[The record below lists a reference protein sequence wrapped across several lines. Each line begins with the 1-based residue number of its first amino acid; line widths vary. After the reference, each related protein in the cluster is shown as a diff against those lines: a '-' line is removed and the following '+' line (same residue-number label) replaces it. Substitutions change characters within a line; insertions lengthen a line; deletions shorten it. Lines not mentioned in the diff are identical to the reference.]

1 MAGDT
6 HFLMQN
12 NMGAR
17 ISGDPAALASA
28 LAKIDAAAHEI
39 KNIPA
44 EQNPATA
51 HFIINLWRSIASWQ
65 T

>member
-1 MAGDT
+1 
-6 HFLMQN
+6 MQN

-28 LAKIDAAAHEI
+28 LAKIDAAAYEI
-39 KNIPA
+39 ENIPA

-51 HFIINLWRSIASWQ
+51 HLFIINPRPTQ
-65 T
+65 Q